1 MAPLIDRIRAR
12 FKKAAGDLK
21 DDPNLRREGIREE
34 RKADAQDELRE
45 AHDHVVEKAQE
56 VQRLDNDE

>member
-21 DDPNLRREGIREE
+21 GDPSLRREGIREE

-45 AHDHVVEKAQE
+45 AHDQVVEKAQE
-56 VQRLDNDE
+56 VERLDRDD

>member
-1 MAPLIDRIRAR
+1 MTPLIDRLRAR

-21 DDPNLRREGIREE
+21 GDQKLRREGIREE

-45 AHDHVVEKAQE
+45 AHDEVVEKAQE
-56 VQRLDNDE
+56 VQRLERDE

>member
-21 DDPNLRREGIREE
+21 GDAGLRREGIREE

-45 AHDHVVEKAQE
+45 AHDQVVEKAQE
-56 VQRLDNDE
+56 VERLDRDD